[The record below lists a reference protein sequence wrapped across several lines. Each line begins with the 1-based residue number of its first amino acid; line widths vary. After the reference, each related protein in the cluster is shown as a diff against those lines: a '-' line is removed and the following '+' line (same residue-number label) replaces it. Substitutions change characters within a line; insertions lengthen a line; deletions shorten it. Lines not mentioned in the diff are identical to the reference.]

1 MRIQR
6 SDDMHPPGVAML
18 RLTLQPDGDVIVA
31 VEGIDPTTDKPAYA
45 TAEFCTPGRGGGRS
59 PRTHAA
65 LRALAAA
72 MQEDAAGS

>member
-6 SDDMHPPGVAML
+6 NDDMHPPGVAML

-31 VEGIDPTTDKPAYA
+31 VDGIDPITDKPTYA

-65 LRALAAA
+65 LLALAAA